1 MHTLIASL
9 RAADNYL
16 IITYLVHV
24 FFFST
29 EPEWLLLSSIEI
41 IVVQAFMVSGVVITR

>member
-16 IITYLVHV
+16 IITDLVHV
-24 FFFST
+24 FFST

>member
-9 RAADNYL
+9 RAADNSL
-16 IITYLVHV
+16 ITYLVHV
-24 FFFST
+24 FFFT

>member
-9 RAADNYL
+9 RAADNSL
-16 IITYLVHV
+16 ITYLVRV
-24 FFFST
+24 FFFT